1 MPILC
6 AVISS
11 DIPTPA
17 TSHPLHDYCPDESH
31 HPSSSRL
38 SLCPYI
44 SFPTCSH
51 FSTNREAPDL
61 PSSLP
66 VDTER
71 NHWRP
76 SLYPATLVS
85 PLLGIDQHLHSH
97 IFAFVTLLTWNSSPE
112 SSASHS
118 CSVLSSHVILI
129 VWASLNTPLWWKI
142 PSHSHLFSPLGE
154 KVIGPILRTTNSGK
168 IHHGLK
174 FMCFGV

>member
-1 MPILC
+1 MKVTTLLHPDWVC
-6 AVISS
+6 V
-11 DIPTPA
+11 PTSPFPLAA
-17 TSHPLHDYCPDESH
+17 TSLQTGKL
-31 HPSSSRL
+31 RT
-38 SLCPYI
+38 SLPP
-44 SFPTCSH
+44 FLWTQ
-51 FSTNREAPDL
+51 RETTEDL
-61 PSSLP
+61 PTTDCSPYCDPL
-66 VDTER
+66 
-71 NHWRP
+71 P

-174 FMCFGV
+174 FMCFCV

>member
-11 DIPTPA
+11 NIPTPA

-38 SLCPYI
+38 SLCPYV

-61 PSSLP
+61 PSFLP

-76 SLYPATLVS
+76 SHHGLQ
-85 PLLGIDQHLHSH
+85 PLLWPIA
-97 IFAFVTLLTWNSSPE
+97 ITL
-112 SSASHS
+112 
-118 CSVLSSHVILI
+118 
-129 VWASLNTPLWWKI
+129 
-142 PSHSHLFSPLGE
+142 PSHTGLPTAWDRSAPPLPHLCICNSTYLKLFPRELSITLLFSPFFARH
-154 KVIGPILRTTNSGK
+154 PNSVS
-168 IHHGLK
+168 
-174 FMCFGV
+174 FS